1 MQLFHREY
9 GQGQPL
15 IILHG
20 LFGLSDNWVAIAKRI
35 ANFGFQVYVLDQR
48 NHGQSPHSETF
59 NYAAL
64 VDDLRTFIIQQNLSD
79 VILLGHSM
87 GGKVAM
93 KFAIENPVFTSKLI
107 IVDIALRSYA
117 LSESNKS
124 ILDVMRGIDLST
136 FNSRKEVM
144 AILEAKIPSE
154 RVRMLALKNIQR
166 TAENKLQWR
175 INIDSIFKNLKDLS
189 GAIGLDTSYDKTV
202 LFIKGGNSDYI
213 NDTDIDDIK
222 RVFKNNSISTIK
234 GASHWVHADAPV
246 MFLEKIKKFVC

>member
-1 MQLFHREY
+1 MQLFYREY

-20 LFGLSDNWVAIAKRI
+20 LFGLSDNWVGIAKHI
-35 ANFGFQVYVLDQR
+35 SSLGFRVFALDQR

-59 NYAAL
+59 NYEAL
-64 VDDLRTFIIQQNLSD
+64 VDDLKGFIKHHELKD

-93 KFAIENPVFTSKLI
+93 KFAIENPSYTSKLI

-117 LSESNKS
+117 LSMSNQVV
-124 ILDVMRGIDLST
+124 LQVMREIDLSKMD
-136 FNSRKEVM
+136 SRKEVM

-154 RVRMLALKNIQR
+154 RVRLLALKNIR
-166 TAENKLQWR
+166 RSDNNKLEWR

-189 GAIGLDTSYDKTV
+189 GVIGQEKSYEKQT
-202 LFIKGGNSDYI
+202 LFIKGGKSDYI
-213 NDTDIDDIK
+213 SDNDIVDINH
-222 RVFKNNSISTIK
+222 VFTNNTIQTVK
-234 GASHWVHADAPV
+234 GASHWVHVDSTEL
-246 MFLEKIKKFVC
+246 FLEQVREFLA

>member
-20 LFGLSDNWVAIAKRI
+20 LFGLSDNWVGIAKHI
-35 ANFGFQVYVLDQR
+35 ASFGFKVFVLDQR

-59 NYAAL
+59 NYATL
-64 VDDLRTFIIQQNLSD
+64 VDDLKVFIESHKLKK
-79 VILLGHSM
+79 VVLLGHSM

-93 KFAIENPVFTSKLI
+93 KFAIENPSFTSKLI

-117 LSESNKS
+117 LSENNKS

-136 FNSRKEVM
+136 LNSRKEVM
-144 AILEAKIPSE
+144 AILETKIPSE
-154 RVRMLALKNIQR
+154 RVRLLALKNIQR

-175 INIDSIFKNLKDLS
+175 INIDSIYKNLKDLS
-189 GAIGLDTSYDKTV
+189 GAIGLDKPYEKAV
-202 LFIKGGNSDYI
+202 LFI
-213 NDTDIDDIK
+213 
-222 RVFKNNSISTIK
+222 
-234 GASHWVHADAPV
+234 
-246 MFLEKIKKFVC
+246 